1 MHEEYIRRVPGA
13 KTAVLFVHGIVGTP
27 NHFRDLMP
35 LVSLVPDD
43 WSIHNVLLPGH
54 GGSVGDFARSSMNAW
69 KTYVQQAFDVLA
81 KEHERVFVA
90 AHSMGTLFALQLAV
104 AHPDQIP
111 RLFLLAVP
119 MRPGLRWFGI
129 KNVFRV
135 AMDKVRPDRPLEV
148 ATRQACGVEV
158 CKKLWKYVS
167 WIPRFLELFRE
178 IYETEKRMDKL
189 SVPCIA
195 WQSKKDELVSNRTRR
210 ILEQYPAIEIRD
222 LMDSA
227 HFYYSESDREAV
239 MEAFKILCTEI
250 EKQD

>member
-13 KTAVLFVHGIVGTP
+13 KTAVLFIHGIVGTP

-43 WSIHNVLLPGH
+43 WSIHNVRLPGH
-54 GGSVGDFARSSMNAW
+54 GGSVRDFGRSSMKAW
-69 KTYVQQAFDVLA
+69 KTYVQQAFDALA

-104 AHPDQIP
+104 SHSDQIP
-111 RLFLLAVP
+111 QLFLLAVP
-119 MRPGLRWFGI
+119 MRPGLRWFAVQ
-129 KNVFRV
+129 NVFRV
-135 AMDKVRPDRPLEV
+135 ALDRVRPDRPLEV

-158 CKKLWKYVS
+158 SKALWRYFG

-178 IYETEKRMDKL
+178 IHKTEKRLVDL
-189 SVPCIA
+189 RVPSIA
-195 WQSKKDELVSNRTRR
+195 WQSGRDELVANHSGKILRR
-210 ILEQYPAIEIRD
+210 YPVID
-222 LMDSA
+222 LRELTGSS
-227 HFYYSESDREAV
+227 HFYYTDADKKRV
-239 MEAFKILCTEI
+239 LEAFRELCDEM